1 MESILPELNY
11 DEYIE
16 LYGED
21 AAERQAEMDEAIL
34 WDV

>member
-1 MESILPELNY
+1 MENVLPELDY

-21 AAERQAEMDEAIL
+21 AAERQAEMDEALL
-34 WDV
+34 WGV